1 MKVFFKEIF
10 EYHNHINQSLMESI
24 KDNNDMLKHIIPL
37 LSHSIIAHQ
46 NWNAT
51 ILNTATSWANE
62 LISLEECIACDN
74 QNFQTT
80 LRILNE
86 NELEET
92 VEYVN
97 AKQVV
102 YKSTVLDVLFHVS
115 NHFSHHRGQIV
126 AEIRKGGIDPI
137 ITDFIYYKR

>member
-1 MKVFFKEIF
+1 
-10 EYHNHINQSLMESI
+10 MESI

-74 QNFQTT
+74 QNFQNT

-102 YKSTVLDVLFHVS
+102 PRNLMSFPFCFISLKSIS
-115 NHFSHHRGQIV
+115 CKIW
-126 AEIRKGGIDPI
+126 IRKEKSMFCNVNDV
-137 ITDFIYYKR
+137 